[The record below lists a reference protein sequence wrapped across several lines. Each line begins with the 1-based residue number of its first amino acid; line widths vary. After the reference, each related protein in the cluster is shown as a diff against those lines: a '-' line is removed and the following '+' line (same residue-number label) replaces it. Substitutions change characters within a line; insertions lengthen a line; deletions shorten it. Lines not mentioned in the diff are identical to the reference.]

1 MKGNIGNMMK
11 QAQQMQANMQRAQ
24 AEIATLEVTGE
35 SGGGMAKVTMTGKHE
50 VRRVSLDP
58 SIVSSDDKDMLED
71 LVAAAINDAVQK
83 VERVTQEKM
92 AERDGRHAAAARHE
106 DAVLMIYPPS
116 LVRLIEALRCLPGV
130 GPKSAQRMAFHL
142 LEKDRNGAGLLSDAL
157 QKAVEGVGRC
167 KRCRMFAEG
176 ELCPICSTASRDQ
189 SLLCVVE
196 SPADVAAI
204 EQSGSYRGTYF
215 VLMGHLSPLDG
226 IGPDE
231 LGFAQLEALLD
242 EGVVKEAILATNPT
256 VEGEATAHVIAELA
270 QRHKIKSSRIAHGVP
285 VGGELEYV
293 DGGTLA
299 HALAGR
305 HVLSG

>member
-1 MKGNIGNMMK
+1 
-11 QAQQMQANMQRAQ
+11 
-24 AEIATLEVTGE
+24 
-35 SGGGMAKVTMTGKHE
+35 
-50 VRRVSLDP
+50 
-58 SIVSSDDKDMLED
+58 
-71 LVAAAINDAVQK
+71 
-83 VERVTQEKM
+83 
-92 AERDGRHAAAARHE
+92 
-106 DAVLMIYPPS
+106 MIYPPS

-142 LEKDRNGAGLLSDAL
+142 LEKDRNGAGLLSEAL

-167 KRCRMFAEG
+167 KRCRMFADA

-226 IGPDE
+226 IGPAE
-231 LGFAQLEALLD
+231 IGINAFEALLR
-242 EGVVKEAILATNPT
+242 EGEVQEVILATNPT
-256 VEGEATAHVIAELA
+256 VEGEATAHFLA
-270 QRHKIKSSRIAHGVP
+270 NVVARAGLGASRIAHGVP

-305 HVLSG
+305 QRIG